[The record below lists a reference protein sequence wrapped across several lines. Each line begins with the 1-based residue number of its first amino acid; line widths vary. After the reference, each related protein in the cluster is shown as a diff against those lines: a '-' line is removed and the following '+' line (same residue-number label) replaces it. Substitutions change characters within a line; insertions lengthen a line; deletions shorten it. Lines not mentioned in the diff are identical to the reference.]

1 MIRLS
6 KLLIVFSF
14 VFFLGCSTVSSTV
27 EGVVN
32 GAQKDVSDIYHYTT
46 CIFTDAQ
53 CFE

>member
-1 MIRLS
+1 MIRLNI
-6 KLLIVFSF
+6 LIIVLSLT
-14 VFFLGCSTVSSTV
+14 FFTGCSTVTSTV

-32 GAQKDVSDIYHYTT
+32 GANKDVNDVYHYTT

>member
-1 MIRLS
+1 MIRL
-6 KLLIVFSF
+6 KYFLIIISF
-14 VFFLGCSTVSSTV
+14 LFFIGCSTVTSSV

-32 GAQKDVSDIYHYTT
+32 GAKKDVGDVYHYTT

>member
-1 MIRLS
+1 MIRL
-6 KLLIVFSF
+6 KKFIVILPFL
-14 VFFLGCSTVSSTV
+14 FFISCSTVSSTV

-32 GAQKDVSDIYHYTT
+32 GAQKDVSDMYHYST